1 MSEAAS
7 VRKILFLSIILLIS
21 SLSPLFIDSSTLQL
35 EKSSQVSQ
43 IVDVSTFSSGSSTE
57 TIMAD
62 IGGTAAIPHQTG
74 YRLLNA
80 SVAIETLPY
89 STTQTLYQN
98 MINAQSFGTFNNT
111 SVTPQGVGLPN
122 TNTGPP
128 GSGNNSTTIL
138 TAVQWSGSHSYDSLD
153 LRCGI
158 AACGSITATGS
169 LTIYVRTLVVAAGT
183 TISANALSS
192 AGSGSGG
199 SVSATSNGY
208 SNGGG
213 GAGHGG
219 GGGSGGGSSGTGT
232 GGSTYGNSTE
242 AGSQGG
248 SVTSSNHA
256 TASGGNGGGYI
267 TIIANQIDVN
277 GTIQSNGGDGAN
289 GQAITGGSGPG
300 GSGAGGGSGGSIFI
314 KANTVNVG
322 QNGLIEATGG
332 DGGDGASSFC
342 NGACIGM
349 YDGGDGGGGGGGG
362 RINIMT
368 QVSNFNN
375 GGTISLSAGSGGGGG
390 QPYGTG
396 VMGTAGASGT
406 VGVSSSS
413 TWIGYTIVS
422 GVSVDDGTFITDPW
436 LPNGGQIIDGWVNHT
451 STIPLNSSLIFTYRY
466 TISGLANNTST
477 DWSEW
482 NIGNLSSQILP
493 RLTALQFSY
502 QFNRTSTLS
511 PSLSGI
517 SLNWDD
523 AHVVDNLEV
532 TLSGGSTLLGP
543 LSQSIGYSDFA
554 TIVSNSNS
562 HIVNISIPTNTIA
575 TSSLNLWIDW
585 PINSASDTI
594 EVMLGGSTVYSGTMD
609 SQLGGVDV
617 ELTAQQLINA
627 WPSSG
632 IIGSDGIEM
641 SQLVLNISTTM
652 AVQLDAK
659 HPQLSW
665 SWVHNLDLKS
675 SLTLH
680 AFASCSD
687 WYNATLS
694 CLPQFLL
701 QLSGDTVPFN
711 FQGYALTL
719 SNLSVQWIDD
729 IAPQLSSVDHRISGS
744 IGQPIRVGDTFA
756 VTFGDVIGETTLSGS
771 AWIYQEDSTKP
782 TTTNQLAYFSALG
795 RYYTTFDSSQFDHST
810 TTQHYI
816 GLELIDAHD
825 NVLLVE
831 QAYAFETGP
840 VIPSV
845 TSIAMR
851 AANNSHNAISES
863 EDSSSWELDDDGFIF
878 SVTSLHNRS
887 DLSASV
893 TLSPSEGNSQL
904 IMLNWDQNESAYT
917 GHWNADHSDLK
928 TWQLEVDLSEITG
941 QMAEDLDGYQNG
953 VDYSFSLVDAT
964 GPVLT
969 VIDHDEIILIGD
981 EILVQL
987 QWLSDPSELI
997 NGYVIVAFNG
1007 SSVENQT
1014 ISPINTG
1021 MSSLL
1026 LQTTDWEIGFYQL
1039 TVFLFDEYGNPSQI
1053 GINSSMFEITPLAPL
1068 VSGDI
1073 NGWEFDSNNLNL
1085 TISGQHQ
1092 FRFTQGQV
1100 TITSAGTTLLDNQSI
1115 QDGDWSLE
1123 VSLSSILQ
1131 ETIELQIRVCDAT
1144 DGNDCEQ
1151 YSTSINASTSIQFSV
1166 EIQCTEVTQSL
1177 QMNTSETLVSCIIVN
1192 SNGTYPMQVVLTALQ
1207 ASSFIQEGTSEG
1219 ELPSQGQLELS
1230 LLINTGS
1237 EQGTWSQPWVLSI
1250 TNRLGQ
1256 VSVLNQS
1263 STSFTVIAQ
1272 QQDENLTQITTEG
1285 SSESSMGMTAIIVAI
1300 IAVICII
1307 ATIGLLKLRKVDEV
1321 QDDTKRFTSEFDQAQ
1336 YPQHQQVEQPV
1347 EQAVSEQQS
1356 VEQPQQQ
1363 PQPTLQQNQPVTP
1376 AIDAIPTS
1384 TDESGYEWF
1393 TEQNGTNW
1401 YRLQAS
1407 GSEWYLHQP

>member
-1 MSEAAS
+1 MSETAS
-7 VRKILFLSIILLIS
+7 VRKIIFLSIILLIS
-21 SLSPLFIDSSTLQL
+21 SLSPLFIDSSFLES

-62 IGGTAAIPHQTG
+62 MGGTAAIPHQAG

-80 SVAIETLPY
+80 SVAIETSPY
-89 STTQTLYQN
+89 STTQTQYQN
-98 MINAQSFGTFNNT
+98 MINAQSLGTLNNT
-111 SVTPQGVGLPN
+111 SVTLAGVEL
-122 TNTGPP
+122 TNANSGPP

-138 TAVQWSGSHSYDSLD
+138 SAVQWSGNHSYDSLD

-158 AACGSITATGS
+158 QACGSITATGS
-169 LTIYVRTLVVAAGT
+169 LTIYVRTLVVGAGT

-192 AGSGSGG
+192 GGSGAGG
-199 SVSATSNGY
+199 STSATTSGN

-219 GGGSGGGSSGTGT
+219 GGGTGAGGTGT

-242 AGSQGG
+242 VGSQGG

-256 TASGGNGGGYI
+256 TAGGGNGGGYI

-277 GTIQSNGGDGAN
+277 GTIQSNGENGAN

-314 KANTVNVG
+314 KANTVNIG
-322 QNGLIEATGG
+322 QNGLLEATGG

-342 NGACIGM
+342 TGACIGM
-349 YDGGDGGGGGGGG
+349 FDGGDGGGGGGGG

-375 GGTISLSAGSGGGGG
+375 GGTISLSAGSGGSGG

-396 VMGTAGASGT
+396 VIGGVGASGT

-413 TWIGYTIVS
+413 TWAGYTISS

-466 TISGLANNTST
+466 TISGLINNTST
-477 DWSEW
+477 DWSDW
-482 NIGNLSSQILP
+482 NTGNLSSQILP

-517 SLNWDD
+517 SLNWDG
-523 AHVVDNLEV
+523 AHVVDNLEIA
-532 TLSGGSTLLGP
+532 LSGGSTLLGP
-543 LSQSIGYSDFA
+543 LSHSIGYSDFA

-562 HIVNISIPTNTIA
+562 HTVNISIPTNSIA

-585 PINSASDTI
+585 PINSVSDTI

-617 ELTAQQLINA
+617 EFTAQQLINA

-632 IIGSDGIEM
+632 IVGTDGIEM
-641 SQLVLNISTTM
+641 SQLIFNISTTM

-665 SWVHNLDLKS
+665 SWTHNLDLKS
-675 SLTLH
+675 SLTQH

-719 SNLSVQWIDD
+719 SNLSVQWLDD
-729 IAPQLSSVDHRISGS
+729 IAPQLSSIDHRISGS

-756 VTFGDVIGETTLSGS
+756 VTLGDVIGETTLSGS
-771 AWIYQEDSTKP
+771 AWIHQGDSTKP
-782 TTTNQLAYFSALG
+782 AITNPLTYFATLG
-795 RYYTTFDSSQFDHST
+795 RYYTSLDSSQFDPST

-816 GLELIDAHD
+816 ALELIDAHG
-825 NVLLVE
+825 NQLLLE

-845 TSIAMR
+845 TSIEMR
-851 AANNSHNAISES
+851 AANNSHSAISQS
-863 EDSSSWELDDDGFIF
+863 EDSSSWELHDDGFIF

-893 TLSPSEGNSQL
+893 TLSPSVGNSQL
-904 IMLNWDQNESAYT
+904 ITLNWNQSENAYT
-917 GHWNADHSDLK
+917 GHWSAGREDLQS
-928 TWQLEVDLSEITG
+928 WQLEVDIAETTG

-953 VDYSFSLVDAT
+953 VDYSFSLVDVT

-981 EILVQL
+981 EVLVQL

-997 NGYVIVAFNG
+997 NGYVIATLNG
-1007 SSVENQT
+1007 SSVANQT
-1014 ISPINTG
+1014 ISPVNTG
-1021 MSSLL
+1021 MSSII

-1039 TVFLFDEYGNPSQI
+1039 TVFLFDEYGNPSQF
-1053 GINSSMFEITPLAPL
+1053 GINSSMFEIIPLTPL
-1068 VSGDI
+1068 VSGEI
-1073 NGWEFDSNNLNL
+1073 STWEFDSNNLNL

-1092 FRFTQGQV
+1092 FRFTQGLV

-1131 ETIELQIRVCDAT
+1131 ETIDVQVRVCDAT
-1144 DGNDCEQ
+1144 DSNDCEQ
-1151 YSTSINASTSIQFSV
+1151 YSNSINASTSIQFSV

-1177 QMNTSETLVSCIIVN
+1177 QMNTSETLVSCIINN

-1207 ASSFIQEGTSEG
+1207 ASSFIQDITSEG
-1219 ELPSQGQLELS
+1219 ELPAQGQLELS
-1230 LLINTGS
+1230 LQIDTGS

-1250 TNRLGQ
+1250 TDRIGQ

-1263 STSFTVIAQ
+1263 STSFTVIPAQ
-1272 QQDENLTQITTEG
+1272 QQDENSTQTTTEG
-1285 SSESSMGMTAIIVAI
+1285 EAESSSSMAGIIIAI
-1300 IAVICII
+1300 IAVIGII
-1307 ATIGLLKLRKVDEV
+1307 STIGLLKLRKTDEV
-1321 QDDTKRFTSEFDQAQ
+1321 QDDTKRFASEFDQAQ
-1336 YPQHQQVEQPV
+1336 SPQHQQQLVEQEIV
-1347 EQAVSEQQS
+1347 EQQPI
-1356 VEQPQQQ
+1356 EQPQQQ
-1363 PQPTLQQNQPVTP
+1363 PVVQQSQPFTP

-1393 TEQNGTNW
+1393 TEENGTNW